1 MDPFNNWV
9 PDTFVQS
16 CQISLFLFVFT
27 FLIEISTDEL
37 TSKMKSVTLFYNY
50 ITRLL
55 WTVGKYQTSKCLQ
68 ITKYFCVG
76 LTKHVCTVEFSGHAN

>member
-50 ITRLL
+50 ITHLL

-76 LTKHVCTVEFSGHAN
+76 LTKHVCTIEFSGHVN